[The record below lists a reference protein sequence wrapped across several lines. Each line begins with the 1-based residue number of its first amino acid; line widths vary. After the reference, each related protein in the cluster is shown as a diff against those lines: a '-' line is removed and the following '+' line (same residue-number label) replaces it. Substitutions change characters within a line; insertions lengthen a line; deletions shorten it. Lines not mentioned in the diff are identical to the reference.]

1 MKIRSDFGM
10 PPPAATGRIASRQGT
25 GSVQFSLP
33 DHANIADP
41 VTPSNDV
48 QAPAAKAGKAEPTR
62 TTAQNRLIGA
72 AMSSPQDAA
81 KLAYDVANVNSQ
93 IFYNLRDSPP
103 NGPFRLAVTGE
114 FVTDEYKANFEK
126 IASQAD
132 QQRLALYES
141 EKAKGTNPVDIL
153 KKMFDFTNSLPRS
166 YREATG
172 QVEEAWGLGRR

>member
-1 MKIRSDFGM
+1 M
-10 PPPAATGRIASRQGT
+10 PLPAASSKIASRQGT
-25 GSVQFSLP
+25 DSIPFSLP
-33 DHANIADP
+33 DYANIADP

-48 QAPAAKAGKAEPTR
+48 NVPAAKGKVEPAR
-62 TTAQNRLIGA
+62 TTAQNRLIGS

-81 KLAYDVANVNSQ
+81 KLAYDVAHVNSQ

-103 NGPFRLAVTGE
+103 NGPFRLAATGE

-141 EKAKGTNPVDIL
+141 EKAKGTDPVDIL
-153 KKMFDFTNSLPRS
+153 KKMFDFTNSQPRS

-172 QVEEAWGLGRR
+172 QVEEAWGLGGR